1 MANLLTLTPPV
12 LFNVVKATVLYIGL
26 VMCGKSPFIWFIVT
40 ISLLTIRIIHK
51 TLCTVMAT
59 RFSGKT
65 SILVLLQPA
74 VYHMNI
80 ISQSF
85 TRLKT
90 ELIRI

>member
-1 MANLLTLTPPV
+1 
-12 LFNVVKATVLYIGL
+12 
-26 VMCGKSPFIWFIVT
+26 
-40 ISLLTIRIIHK
+40 
-51 TLCTVMAT
+51 MAT

-90 ELIRI
+90 ELIRIWRSKMKGQTQSDLLSTSLDL

>member
-1 MANLLTLTPPV
+1 
-12 LFNVVKATVLYIGL
+12 
-26 VMCGKSPFIWFIVT
+26 
-40 ISLLTIRIIHK
+40 
-51 TLCTVMAT
+51 MAT
-59 RFSGKT
+59 RFSGKM

-90 ELIRI
+90 ELIRIWRSKMKGQTQSDLLSTSLDL

>member
-1 MANLLTLTPPV
+1 
-12 LFNVVKATVLYIGL
+12 
-26 VMCGKSPFIWFIVT
+26 
-40 ISLLTIRIIHK
+40 
-51 TLCTVMAT
+51 MAT

-65 SILVLLQPA
+65 SILVLLQLA

-90 ELIRI
+90 ELIRIWRSKMKGQTQSDLLSTSLDL

>member
-1 MANLLTLTPPV
+1 
-12 LFNVVKATVLYIGL
+12 
-26 VMCGKSPFIWFIVT
+26 
-40 ISLLTIRIIHK
+40 
-51 TLCTVMAT
+51 MAT
-59 RFSGKT
+59 RFLGKT

-90 ELIRI
+90 ELIRIWRSKMKGQTQSDLLSTSLDL

>member
-1 MANLLTLTPPV
+1 
-12 LFNVVKATVLYIGL
+12 
-26 VMCGKSPFIWFIVT
+26 
-40 ISLLTIRIIHK
+40 
-51 TLCTVMAT
+51 MAT

-85 TRLKT
+85 PRLKT
-90 ELIRI
+90 ELIRIWRSKMKGQTQSDLLSTSLDL

>member
-1 MANLLTLTPPV
+1 
-12 LFNVVKATVLYIGL
+12 
-26 VMCGKSPFIWFIVT
+26 
-40 ISLLTIRIIHK
+40 
-51 TLCTVMAT
+51 MAT

-65 SILVLLQPA
+65 SVLVLLQPG

-90 ELIRI
+90 ELIRIWQSKIKGQTQSDLLSTSLDL